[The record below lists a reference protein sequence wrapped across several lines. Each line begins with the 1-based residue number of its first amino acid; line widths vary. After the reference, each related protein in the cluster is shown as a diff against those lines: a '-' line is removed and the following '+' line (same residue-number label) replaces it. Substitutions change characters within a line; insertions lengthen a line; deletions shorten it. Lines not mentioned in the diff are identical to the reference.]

1 MSKDRRPDELLS
13 ICFPCGQDLTIPA
26 FSLYYFVAVRE
37 YIDYSGDTSLGD
49 EVYGKLVSIVEAF
62 LKNTEKGLILR
73 FEGETQWNFYDWSE
87 HLSGELGQSER
98 AIPDVIINS
107 LFVIALENLRVISQK
122 TGKPFAYDKVLLEI
136 KEKARAEFYDTQRGA
151 FSLTREGKEFTVLG
165 NALAVLAG
173 FSDDNEAH
181 DICEKIVENAFSDCS
196 LSLRC
201 FKYDALL
208 LTDEA
213 RWKPHVLKEIRR
225 DYSNMLDQGATSVWE
240 TKEGAS
246 AFGNAGS
253 LCHGWSAI
261 PVCYL

>member
-1 MSKDRRPDELLS
+1 MKIYFLRHGRTEWNANNRIQGSNEKIDLDDEGVKQAEGVAEGFRRAGLEFDRIYSSPYRRAMHTAEIVCAKTGGSPVSDGRIRE
-13 ICFPCGQDLTIPA
+13 ICFG
-26 FSLYYFVAVRE
+26 E
-37 YIDYSGDTSLGD
+37 YEGTP
-49 EVYGKLVSIVEAF
+49 F
-62 LKNTEKGLILR
+62 
-73 FEGETQWNFYDWSE
+73 FE
-87 HLSGELGQSER
+87 
-98 AIPDVIINS
+98 
-107 LFVIALENLRVISQK
+107 
-122 TGKPFAYDKVLLEI
+122 
-136 KEKARAEFYDTQRGA
+136 
-151 FSLTREGKEFTVLG
+151 
-165 NALAVLAG
+165 AG

-261 PVCYL
+261 PACYL